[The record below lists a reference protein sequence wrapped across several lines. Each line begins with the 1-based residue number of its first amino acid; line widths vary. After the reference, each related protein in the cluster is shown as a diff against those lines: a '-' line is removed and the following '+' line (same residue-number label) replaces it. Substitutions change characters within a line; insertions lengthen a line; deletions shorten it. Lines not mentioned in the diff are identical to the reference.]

1 MSVISIVFFIVTGLA
16 LIGVGLMGWA
26 YLNPKWQRAD
36 AYDALIPFSLG
47 VMLLG
52 AAGVIAA
59 VVGVIQLMLMWWG
72 GA

>member
-1 MSVISIVFFIVTGLA
+1 MISIALVIVIGLA
-16 LIGVGLMGWA
+16 MVAVGLMGWS

-52 AAGVIAA
+52 AAGVVAAIA
-59 VVGVIQLMLMWWG
+59 GVIRLIFGG

>member
-1 MSVISIVFFIVTGLA
+1 MSVISIAFFIVTGLA

-47 VMLLG
+47 VVLLG
-52 AAGVIAA
+52 AAGVVAAIA
-59 VVGVIQLMLMWWG
+59 GVIRLIFGG

>member
-1 MSVISIVFFIVTGLA
+1 MTVISIALVIAIGLA
-16 LIGVGLMGWA
+16 MVAVGLMGWA

-47 VMLLG
+47 VVLLG
-52 AAGVIAA
+52 AASVVAAIAGVIRLIF
-59 VVGVIQLMLMWWG
+59 GG

>member
-1 MSVISIVFFIVTGLA
+1 MSVISIAFFIVTGLA

>member
-1 MSVISIVFFIVTGLA
+1 MSLISIAVVIVTGLA
-16 LIGVGLMGWA
+16 LVGVGLMGWA

-47 VMLLG
+47 VVLLG
-52 AAGVIAA
+52 AAGVVAAIA
-59 VVGVIQLMLMWWG
+59 GVIRLIFGG